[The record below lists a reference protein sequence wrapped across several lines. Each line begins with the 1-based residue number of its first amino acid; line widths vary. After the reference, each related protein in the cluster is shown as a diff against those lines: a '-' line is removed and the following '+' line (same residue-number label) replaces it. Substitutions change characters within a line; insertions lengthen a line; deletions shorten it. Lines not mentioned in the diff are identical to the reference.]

1 MLTDEQ
7 TVEKIDYQIYNF
19 EDHRLVKCVV
29 DALNLA
35 LSFCFNSQ
43 SISRM
48 LLERFEW
55 ETDQLP
61 DDMTYKWLP
70 VSRPIEKI
78 PVLFHSTGP
87 QESSEEPRQDFPLDW
102 LDVGQ
107 DAL

>member
-7 TVEKIDYQIYNF
+7 TVEKIDCQIYNF
-19 EDHRLVKCVV
+19 EDHRFVRCVV
-29 DALNLA
+29 DALNLV
-35 LSFCFNSQ
+35 LSFCFISQ

-70 VSRPIEKI
+70 VSRPIENI
-78 PVLFHSTGP
+78 PVLFRSRGP
-87 QESSEEPRQDFPLDW
+87 QEASEEPRQDFPLD
-102 LDVGQ
+102 
-107 DAL
+107 